1 MKHLQALLAC
11 CLALS
16 AGPLRAEEPAAPA
29 APPDFWTETA
39 EMRDAR
45 MGWFREARFG
55 MFIHWGLYSAAAGE
69 WNGKPVGNIGEWI
82 MNNAKIPEAEYRGLL
97 AKFNPVKYDAKEW
110 VRIAKDAGMKYIVIT
125 TKHHDGFCLWDSA
138 LTEWDVM
145 ATPYGK
151 DLLKPLA
158 EACAEAGIVFCT
170 YHSIMDWTHPNYEG
184 SSYGTVRKP
193 DMDLY
198 TPYLKSQLSELVS
211 NYGPLGIMWF
221 DGEWEGTWTHERGKD
236 LYQYVRSLQPS
247 IIVNNRVD
255 KGRKGM
261 QGMTSSREFRGDY
274 GTPEQEI
281 PAKGLTGVDWES
293 CMTMNDTWGFKKD
306 DTNWKS
312 STMLIRN
319 LIDIVSKGGNFLLN
333 VGPTAEGEIPAAS
346 VERLQDMGEWMHVNS
361 EAIHGSSAS
370 PFGRVPFGRATAR
383 AGRIYLHVFDWPA
396 DGRLTIPAAG
406 LKMGNVYALADQQ
419 KSALRVLQDGGRAVI
434 DASTVARDPHATVI
448 VVEYAGDL
456 PADLSATRV
465 APGNRGE
472 YKLTAHDAEILGDG
486 PLTLEE
492 ANHALGFWTSPENA
506 VGWTLAAAPKGEFD
520 VSIEYACKPGSDGTP
535 VEVAA
540 GAATLSAKVAPTA
553 AWEDF
558 KTVSLG
564 RITLDGSTAR
574 VTLTPKAKPVE
585 GVMNLRALTL
595 TPAAKP

>member
-16 AGPLRAEEPAAPA
+16 AGPLRAEEPVAPA
-29 APPDFWTETA
+29 AAPDFWNETA

-193 DMDLY
+193 DMDLF
-198 TPYLKSQLSELVS
+198 TTYLKSQLSELVS

-261 QGMTSSREFRGDY
+261 QGMTSSREFR
-274 GTPEQEI
+274 
-281 PAKGLTGVDWES
+281 
-293 CMTMNDTWGFKKD
+293 
-306 DTNWKS
+306 
-312 STMLIRN
+312 
-319 LIDIVSKGGNFLLN
+319 
-333 VGPTAEGEIPAAS
+333 AAS

-486 PLTLEE
+486 PLTIEE

-506 VGWTLAAAPKGEFD
+506 VGWTLAAAPTGEFD

-540 GAATLSAKVAPTA
+540 GPATLTAKIAPTA

-574 VTLTPKAKPVE
+574 VTLTPKAKPVD